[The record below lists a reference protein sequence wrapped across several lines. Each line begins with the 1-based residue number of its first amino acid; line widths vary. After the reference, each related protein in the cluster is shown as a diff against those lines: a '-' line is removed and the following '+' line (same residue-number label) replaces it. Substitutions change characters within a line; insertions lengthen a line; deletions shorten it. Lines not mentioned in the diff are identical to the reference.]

1 MLFEGF
7 SWLKFSNSR
16 QSIRMALTFYTSVA
30 EVVTKSP
37 KLLGLIPMVVDVT
50 GEKLEGGFLTSDH
63 LNRV

>member
-1 MLFEGF
+1 
-7 SWLKFSNSR
+7 
-16 QSIRMALTFYTSVA
+16 MALIFYTSVA